1 MTDPHQDGREKLTG
15 MTAYNGLKLHR
26 RTLRLDGRSYTVL
39 GLRPGTA
46 ERFAVNEFHGTW
58 HVVTHRAGALLLG
71 SLLWGM
77 AHQRAQNT
85 VLVVD
90 RPFLDTNPF
99 DAEPSPPIVIA
110 PAHLA
115 PFGDRAARELRRRL
129 PLSTPSEGTV
139 RLRTSGY
146 AEALADTQAWF
157 RNRPPRHF
165 HGYDERHRRPVIGVR
180 AGLLVL
186 PGTAEWLREW
196 AVEIGPLD
204 PARPGAASGLGMV
217 YDCIHTD
224 FSLEVQVFD
233 NYHDRVTAARLA
245 REQLESDP
253 AAPKDPDSLHPL
265 VWDRGTTIHTR
276 MRRNRTA
283 RQPRSAPRT
292 TP

>member
-1 MTDPHQDGREKLTG
+1 
-15 MTAYNGLKLHR
+15 MTAHHGLKLHR
-26 RTLRLDGRSYTVL
+26 RTIRLDDRPYTVL
-39 GLRPGTA
+39 GLRPGTT
-46 ERFAVNEFHGTW
+46 ERFAVNEFHSTW

-99 DAEPSPPIVIA
+99 DAEPSLPIVIA
-110 PAHLA
+110 PAQSA
-115 PFGDRAARELRRRL
+115 PFGDRAARELRHRL
-129 PLSTPSEGTV
+129 PLSTPSEGAV
-139 RLRTSGY
+139 RLRTPGY
-146 AEALADTQAWF
+146 AEALADTEAWF
-157 RNRPPRHF
+157 RARPPRHF

-186 PGTAEWLREW
+186 PGTTEWLREW
-196 AVEIGPLD
+196 AVEIGSLD
-204 PARPGAASGLGMV
+204 PAHPGMSSGQGMV
-217 YDCIHTD
+217 YDHIHTD

-245 REQLESDP
+245 REQATADP
-253 AAPKDPDSLHPL
+253 SAPTDPDTLHPL
-265 VWDRGTTIHTR
+265 IWDRTTEHHTR

-283 RQPRSAPRT
+283 RYASSTPRPPS
-292 TP
+292 